1 MMNKPSIQDILNI
14 TLIIF
19 LLALISSIAIL
30 SYVPPVSRDA
40 LIHHLAIPKLY
51 LKHGGIYEIPRAI
64 FSYYPMNLDLLYV
77 IPLYFGNDI
86 IPKYIHFT
94 FALLT
99 AWLVFSYLR
108 KRIDVYYGLLGA
120 LFFLSIPIIVKLS
133 ITAYVD
139 LGLVFF
145 SFAALFYF
153 LKWIENRF
161 RLRYLIISAI
171 SCGLAL
177 GTKYN
182 GLIVFFLLTLFVP
195 FIYSRFSREQGVPAY
210 KGIGHSAVF
219 FMLAFLIFSPWM
231 IRNYI
236 WTGNP
241 VYPLYQTWLGSK
253 KGDSDEHSIE
263 RPQESS
269 TVVAEKSKGPFGHFL
284 IRKILFKESWWET
297 AIIPIRI
304 FFQGQ
309 DDNPKYFDGRL
320 NPLLFI
326 FPFFAF
332 YRIKNNPS
340 ELQRE
345 IKILFAFA
353 ILFLL
358 FAFFMMDMRI
368 RYITP
373 IIAPLVILSVFGLN
387 KIYRFEKKEYS
398 ETSRKIRIGLVFMLV
413 CFMLFLNARYIVEQ
427 FRYIAPLSY
436 ISGRVGRDEYIEK
449 YRPEY
454 AAMQYANKNLSDNT
468 RIFGIFLGS
477 RGYYSDR
484 EIIFF
489 NVKSFQK
496 TIGNAVSA
504 EMLLNDFKKKG
515 ITHLIIGFDLFNR
528 WVNIN
533 IDERGKKILG
543 NFIKNHLHLL
553 FSKGR
558 YGLYKCL

>member
-1 MMNKPSIQDILNI
+1 MIKPSTQAALNI

-30 SYVPPVSRDA
+30 SYVPPVSKDA
-40 LIHHLAIPKLY
+40 LTHHLAVPKLY
-51 LKHGGIYEIPRAI
+51 LNHGGIYEIPSLE
-64 FSYYPMNLDLLYV
+64 FSYYPMNIDLLYM
-77 IPLYFGNDI
+77 IPLYLGNDI
-86 IPKYIHFT
+86 PAKYIHFI

-99 AWLVFSYLR
+99 GWLIFDYL
-108 KRIDVYYGLLGA
+108 KRRINNLSALFGA
-120 LFFLSIPIIVKLS
+120 LLFLSIPIIVKLS
-133 ITAYVD
+133 VTVYVD
-139 LGLVFF
+139 LSLVFF
-145 SFAALFYF
+145 STASILFL
-153 LKWIENRF
+153 LKWAEKDF
-161 RLRYLIISAI
+161 QLKYLIISAL
-171 SCGLAL
+171 SCGFAL

-182 GLIVFFLLTLFVP
+182 GLILLFLLTLFIP
-195 FIYSRFSREQGVPAY
+195 FIYSRYFQNSTRSQYRAIYYG
-210 KGIGHSAVF
+210 VF
-219 FMLAFLIFSPWM
+219 FLFISLLLFSPWL
-231 IRNYI
+231 IKNFV
-236 WTGNP
+236 WTNNP
-241 VYPLYQTWLGSK
+241 LYPLFDNWFNPANV
-253 KGDSDEHSIE
+253 DSINSIGPFAQ
-263 RPQESS
+263 RRMLYQES
-269 TVVAEKSKGPFGHFL
+269 L
-284 IRKILFKESWWET
+284 WET
-297 AIIPIRI
+297 LLIPLRI

-309 DDNPKYFDGRL
+309 DNNPRYFDGKL
-320 NPLLFI
+320 NPFLVIL
-326 FPFFAF
+326 PFFAF
-332 YRIKNNPS
+332 YRRKNDPS

-358 FAFFMMDMRI
+358 FAFFMRDMRI

-398 ETSRKIRIGLVFMLV
+398 ETSRKIRIGLVSMLV

-449 YRPEY
+449 YRPEH

-468 RIFGIFLGS
+468 RIFGIFLGN

-533 IDERGKKILG
+533 IDERGKKVLG

-553 FSKGR
+553 FSKGG